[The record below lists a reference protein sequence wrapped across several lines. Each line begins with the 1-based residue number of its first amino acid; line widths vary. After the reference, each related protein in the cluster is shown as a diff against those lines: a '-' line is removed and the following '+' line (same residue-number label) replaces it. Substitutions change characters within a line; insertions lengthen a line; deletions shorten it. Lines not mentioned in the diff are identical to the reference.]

1 MALVD
6 IFDLLTRWG
15 INNRKKTKWPFWFY
29 KSLWGF
35 WFPQPKMGQSACT
48 PFSVLSF
55 VNANSKRE
63 WITSIKILCNIRILQ
78 CLSGNVHKWI
88 IKLTHLLLHIV
99 LVKKKVRH
107 SSQTSQTTTQQ
118 TLVIRS
124 QQVESHTTALFLQC
138 VLDYILK
145 YSLCIYKYK
154 QKPLD

>member
-1 MALVD
+1 MTTKVLMALVD

-99 LVKKKVRH
+99 LVKKK
-107 SSQTSQTTTQQ
+107 SQAQFTNQSDNHATNP
-118 TLVIRS
+118 
-124 QQVESHTTALFLQC
+124 SHTLTAGRIT
-138 VLDYILK
+138 Y
-145 YSLCIYKYK
+145 YSSFFAVRSWLHIKI
-154 QKPLD
+154 